1 AFIKDLMQEIIAV
14 PEFREEDCEMMME
27 YYMLLQSHIAEADKA
42 DVGAMLLIPAN
53 IADMTR
59 ILPYAEGKRWRDQL
73 GRIHPL
79 DIGNGFS
86 TFVDQRLEYA
96 TTQVAN
102 CERLVLPKPIPL
114 GARANRSPSTDRH
127 GTRGDRGGSVS
138 RGN

>member
-1 AFIKDLMQEIIAV
+1 
-14 PEFREEDCEMMME
+14 
-27 YYMLLQSHIAEADKA
+27 MLLQSHIAEADKA

-59 ILPYAEGKRWRDQL
+59 TLPYAEGKRWRDQL

-86 TFVDQRLEYA
+86 NFVKRRLEYA

-102 CERLVLPKPIPL
+102 CERLVLPKP
-114 GARANRSPSTDRH
+114 
-127 GTRGDRGGSVS
+127 
-138 RGN
+138 